1 MTLVYIKQWTM
12 IMAIDYVKQGKI
24 AIFTI
29 NRPEARNA
37 LDIQANR
44 EFSEAMADFSDDP
57 NLWVGIVTGA
67 GDKAFCSGAD
77 VKDIPIFLKEH
88 PEREA
93 MPRTHWRGLEL
104 WKPLIAAINGVALGG
119 GLEVA
124 LGCDIR
130 IASENAKLGFPEVKI
145 GIVPGA
151 GGVYRLTRALPWCK
165 AAEILF
171 TGKIVD
177 AQEAYR
183 IGLVNQV
190 TPPADLMLAAK
201 EWAQMICE
209 SAPLAVRAIK
219 EVMFRSS
226 NATLEEGLRLEWSAN
241 RYLMNTEDSGEGH
254 KAFSEKRKP
263 VFKGK

>member
-1 MTLVYIKQWTM
+1 V
-12 IMAIDYVKQGKI
+12 AV
-24 AIFTI
+24 FRI
-29 NRPEARNA
+29 NRPEARNV
-37 LDIQANR
+37 LDMQANR
-44 EFSEAMADFSDDP
+44 EFSEAMTDFRDDP
-57 NLWVGIVTGA
+57 DLWVGIVTGV

-77 VKDIPIFLKEH
+77 IKDVPPFKKEH

-93 MPRTHWRGLEL
+93 MPRTPWRGLEI
-104 WKPLIAAINGVALGG
+104 WKPLIAAVNGLALGG

-130 IASENAKLGFPEVKI
+130 IASENAKLGFPEVRI

-151 GGVYRLTRALPWCK
+151 GGVYRVTRALPWYK

-171 TGKIVD
+171 TGKIID

-190 TPPADLMLAAK
+190 IALSDLMLAAK
-201 EWAQMICE
+201 EWAQTICE

-241 RYLMNTEDSGEGH
+241 RYLMRTEDSEEEH
-254 KAFSEKRKP
+254 RAFSEKRKP

>member
-1 MTLVYIKQWTM
+1 
-12 IMAIDYVKQGKI
+12 MAIDFVKEGRI

-37 LDIQANR
+37 LDMQANR
-44 EFSEAMADFSDDP
+44 EFSEAMADFRDDP
-57 NLWVGIVTGA
+57 DLWVGIVTGA
-67 GDKAFCSGAD
+67 GDRAFCAGAD
-77 VKDIPIFLKEH
+77 VKDVPVFLREH

-130 IASENAKLGFPEVKI
+130 IASENARLGCPEVKI

-151 GGVYRLTRALPWCK
+151 GGVYRLTRTLSWCR
-165 AAEILF
+165 AAEMLF

-190 TPPADLMLAAK
+190 TALSDLMSTARQ
-201 EWAQMICE
+201 WAQMICE

-219 EVMFRSS
+219 EVMFRST
-226 NATLEEGLRLEWSAN
+226 NAPLEEGLRLEWSAN
-241 RYLMNTEDSGEGH
+241 RYLMKTEDCAEGH
-254 KAFSEKRKP
+254 KAVSEKRKP

>member
-1 MTLVYIKQWTM
+1 
-12 IMAIDYVKQGKI
+12 MAV
-24 AIFTI
+24 FRI
-29 NRPEARNA
+29 NRPEARNV
-37 LDIQANR
+37 LDMQANR
-44 EFSEAMADFSDDP
+44 EFSEAMTDFRDDP
-57 NLWVGIVTGA
+57 DLWVGIVTGV

-77 VKDIPIFLKEH
+77 IKDVPPFKKEH

-93 MPRTHWRGLEL
+93 MPRTPWRGLEI
-104 WKPLIAAINGVALGG
+104 WKPLIAAVNGLALGG

-130 IASENAKLGFPEVKI
+130 IASENAKLGFPEVRI

-151 GGVYRLTRALPWCK
+151 GGVYRVTRALPWYK

-171 TGKIVD
+171 TGKIID

-190 TPPADLMLAAK
+190 IALSDLMLAAK
-201 EWAQMICE
+201 EWAQTICE

-241 RYLMNTEDSGEGH
+241 RYLMRTEDSEEEH
-254 KAFSEKRKP
+254 RAFSEKRKP

>member
-1 MTLVYIKQWTM
+1 M
-12 IMAIDYVKQGKI
+12 G
-24 AIFTI
+24 
-29 NRPEARNA
+29 
-37 LDIQANR
+37 
-44 EFSEAMADFSDDP
+44 
-57 NLWVGIVTGA
+57 GIVTGV

-77 VKDIPIFLKEH
+77 IKDVPPFKKEH

-93 MPRTHWRGLEL
+93 MPRTPWRGLEI
-104 WKPLIAAINGVALGG
+104 WKPLIAAVNGLALGG

-130 IASENAKLGFPEVKI
+130 IASENAKLGFPEVRI

-151 GGVYRLTRALPWCK
+151 GGVYRVTRALPWYK

-171 TGKIVD
+171 TGKIID

-190 TPPADLMLAAK
+190 IALSDLMLAAK
-201 EWAQMICE
+201 EWAQTICE

-241 RYLMNTEDSGEGH
+241 RYLMRTEDSEEEH
-254 KAFSEKRKP
+254 RAFSEKRKP